1 LVYERNPRF
10 AAEKRIYALLTL
22 PDRRWLV
29 KVFQTSLNKSKENS
43 KPSAMRGNSGAFKLL
58 VVDEGHTINGN
69 ESRPRQEAQQGA
81 SKSGWVSTEE
91 AASVLGVSPRTIREY
106 IRSHTVEAKSEGT
119 GVLKKWLVSED
130 GVRALLEKR
139 RSTIDLP
146 RNRRELATGALL
158 GAENDPESADAHAE
172 PAAALQN
179 LQYRLGYTDA
189 QLEFS
194 ESVVLALQAEQDRL
208 LEDLKRERE
217 RADRERAKTEE
228 IRLNTDELARQE
240 SAARQKADRL
250 EWEREESQEETRRLR
265 EELEAERSKGLRLM
279 VLAGLLLVILV
290 AATAAIIA
298 VLWAG

>member
-1 LVYERNPRF
+1 
-10 AAEKRIYALLTL
+10 
-22 PDRRWLV
+22 
-29 KVFQTSLNKSKENS
+29 
-43 KPSAMRGNSGAFKLL
+43 MRGNSGAFKLL
-58 VVDEGHTINGN
+58 VVDEDHTTNGN

-81 SKSGWVSTEE
+81 SESGWVSTEE

-106 IRSHTVEAKSEGT
+106 IRSHMLDAKSEGT
-119 GVLKKWLVSED
+119 GVLKKWLVSEE
-130 GVRALLEKR
+130 GLRALLEKR
-139 RSTIDLP
+139 RSTVDLP

-179 LQYRLGYTDA
+179 LQYHLGYTDA

-194 ESVVLALQAEQDRL
+194 ESVVLTLQAEQDRL

-228 IRLNTDELARQE
+228 IRLNTNELARQE
-240 SAARQKADRL
+240 SATRQKADRL
-250 EWEREESQEETRRLR
+250 EWEREESQEEIRRLR

-279 VLAGLLLVILV
+279 VVAGLLLVILV